1 MKTVVN
7 IIRLIFEPFLFF
19 ILYAIMCSLIYMS
32 DSRLYVIVASLLMS
46 AVMVGI
52 YALVQH
58 FADHRSWSDIFHF
71 HRLPEIAKGFGI
83 GAVFMS
89 VVVAVIAILGC
100 YHVIETDL
108 NLSLISTLFLFLFV
122 AVGEEVTFR
131 GAVYKRVE
139 ALSNKYVA
147 IVMSGLVFGFIHIMN
162 DNATVWSSVAIAIEA
177 GCMLAAAYIWKR
189 TLLFPIGI
197 HWAWNYF
204 EGCIFGTAV
213 SGSDTAKL
221 FVSEISGNDL
231 ISGGQFGPEASVVA
245 VVLGTALTVLF
256 LYHARKMNVE

>member
-1 MKTVVN
+1 MKTVVSV
-7 IIRLIFEPFLFF
+7 IRLILEPFLFF
-19 ILYAIMCSLIYMS
+19 VLYAITSSLIYMS
-32 DSRLYVIVASLLMS
+32 DSNIYVIVASLLMS
-46 AVMVGI
+46 AVIIGV

-71 HRLPEIAKGFGI
+71 HRLPEIAKGFGV
-83 GAVFMS
+83 GALFMS
-89 VVVAVIAILGC
+89 VVVGVIAVLGC
-100 YHVIETDL
+100 YHVIEVDFSP
-108 NLSLISTLFLFLFV
+108 SLIAMLFMFLFV

-147 IVMSGLVFGFIHIMN
+147 IVVSGLVFGFIHIMN

-204 EGCIFGTAV
+204 EGCVYGTAV
-213 SGSDTAKL
+213 SGGKTAKL
-221 FVSEISGNDL
+221 FISEMTGDDFVT
-231 ISGGQFGPEASVVA
+231 GGQFGPEASIVA
-245 VVLGTALTVLF
+245 VVLGAALTVVF
-256 LYHARKMNVE
+256 LHYARTRKV